1 MSTSPA
7 AGVSTEAES
16 ESRRIVGLLPP
27 LVTPFQDGSID
38 HASLERAL
46 DYLTGNVAGV
56 LLGGS
61 VGEVPSLTVDERSEL
76 LRAVA
81 RRREAGVFDLVV
93 AIGDNSIENTRRLLD
108 VAGEVGVDLVV
119 VSLPNY
125 FANSV
130 AMLEQYLGAI
140 AEMSPV
146 ELCLYDNPLANHTP
160 LTVAQIA
167 TLAASVPRLTHV
179 KVTDTALEK
188 VAGLRAATDLVIHAG
203 DDAVL
208 WHQLARGVDGAMVAL
223 PMLYPERAAEIW
235 RLVQEGEVEQA
246 YAEYR
251 HVTDFIHVALGAVDY
266 VAVIKTVLHERGVI
280 ASPEVRLP
288 LLPLPPQR
296 RDEVLRSLGPAQA
309 R

>member
-1 MSTSPA
+1 MTTSPA
-7 AGVSTEAES
+7 AGAGTEPKPG
-16 ESRRIVGLLPP
+16 SRSVVGLLPP
-27 LVTPFQDGSID
+27 IVTPFQDGAID
-38 HASLERAL
+38 HKSLERSL
-46 DYLTGNVAGV
+46 DDLTGYVAGV

-61 VGEVPSLTVDERSEL
+61 VGEAPSLTVDERSEL
-76 LRAVA
+76 VRTVA
-81 RRREAGVFDLVV
+81 RRREAGVFDLAVS
-93 AIGDNSIENTRRLLD
+93 IGDNSIENTRRLLD

-130 AMLEQYLGAI
+130 AMLEHYLGAI

-146 ELCLYDNPLANHTP
+146 DLCLYDNPVANHTP
-160 LTVAQIA
+160 LTVAEIA

-235 RLVQEGEVEQA
+235 RLVQAGDVDQA

-266 VAVIKTVLHERGVI
+266 VSVIKTVLHQRGVI

-288 LLPLPPQR
+288 LVPLAPQR
-296 RDEVLRSLGPAQA
+296 RGEVLRSFGPTQE